1 MSRSVNELKQL
12 WLETAKDIAKT
23 NLTIAEDA
31 LQDGVQV
38 NNIQA
43 AIMQM
48 QSRFEQE
55 LNKRE
60 VTDDEKS
67 IIKENVREWVVELM
81 PDLFNVVSDD
91 IKPKLNEQLLKKGN

>member
-31 LQDGVQV
+31 LQEGVQV

-55 LNKRE
+55 LNKKE

-67 IIKENVREWVVELM
+67 IIKENVKEWVTELM

>member
-55 LNKRE
+55 LNKKE

-67 IIKENVREWVVELM
+67 IIKENVKEWVIELM

>member
-31 LQDGVQV
+31 LQEGMQV

-55 LNKRE
+55 LNKKE

-67 IIKENVREWVVELM
+67 IIKENVKEWVVELM